1 MVELKAQSS
10 FADLLPLKIGSMTVE
25 ERDLG
30 RLTVLGGFAS
40 AAGLSE
46 TLEASHGVTLPKPL
60 QSTQKDNTRC
70 LWFGR
75 NEVLLVG
82 PAPDQTLANH
92 AALVDVSDGW
102 AAAELQGPG
111 AEDVLAR
118 LVPVDLRNA
127 TFTPGQTLRSQLRE
141 IPASITRTDTGFLLL
156 VYRSMAATLV
166 QELRRAMEAVAS
178 RR

>member
-1 MVELKAQSS
+1 MVELKAQTP
-10 FADLLPLKIGSMTVE
+10 FGELLSLHIGDMTVAA
-25 ERDLG
+25 RDLG
-30 RLTVLGGFAS
+30 QLTVLGVFDR
-40 AAGLSE
+40 AGLSDA
-46 TLEASHGVTLPKPL
+46 LEAAHGLALPDPL
-60 QSTQKDNTRC
+60 RSTAKGDARC

-75 NEVLLVG
+75 DEALLVG
-82 PAPDQTLANH
+82 VAPGEALRKH

-102 AAAELQGPG
+102 AVAELQGSG

-118 LVPVDLRNA
+118 LAPVDLRDSV
-127 TFTPGQTLRSQLRE
+127 FEPGDTLRSQLRDM
-141 IPASITRTDTGFLLL
+141 PASITRTETGFLLM

>member
-1 MVELKAQSS
+1 MVELKAQSP
-10 FADLLPLKIGSMTVE
+10 FADLLPLKVGSMTVE

-46 TLEASHGVTLPKPL
+46 TLEAAHGVTLPKPL

-70 LWFGR
+70 LWFCQ

-82 PAPDQTLANH
+82 PAPDETLANH

-118 LVPVDLRNA
+118 LVPVDLRSA
-127 TFTPGQTLRSQLRE
+127 TFKPGQTLRSQLRE
-141 IPASITRTDTGFLLL
+141 ITASITRTDAGFLLL
-156 VYRSMAATLV
+156 VYRSMAGTLV

>member
-1 MVELKAQSS
+1 MVELKAQTP
-10 FADLLPLKIGSMTVE
+10 FGDLLPLKIGGMTVAG
-25 ERDLG
+25 RDLG
-30 RLTVLGGFAS
+30 QLTMLGVFDR
-40 AAGLSE
+40 AGLSE
-46 TLEASHGVTLPKPL
+46 SLEAAHGLALPDPL
-60 QSTQKDNTRC
+60 RSTVKGDTRC

-75 NEVLLVG
+75 DDALLVG
-82 PAPDQTLANH
+82 AVPDETLANH

-102 AAAELQGPG
+102 AVAELQGPG

-118 LVPVDLRNA
+118 LAPVDLRDA
-127 TFTPGQTLRSQLRE
+127 AFKSGQTLRSALRDM
-141 IPASITRTDTGFLLL
+141 PASITRTETGFLLM

>member
-1 MVELKAQSS
+1 MVELKAQTP
-10 FADLLPLKIGSMTVE
+10 FGGLLPLHIGDMTVAA
-25 ERDLG
+25 RDLG
-30 RLTVLGGFAS
+30 QLTVLGVFDR
-40 AAGLSE
+40 AGL
-46 TLEASHGVTLPKPL
+46 TKALEAAHGVTLPEPL
-60 QSTQKDNTRC
+60 QSIAKGDAQC

-75 NEVLLVG
+75 EEALLVG
-82 PAPDQTLANH
+82 PAPDEALAKH

-102 AAAELQGPG
+102 AVAELQGPG

-118 LVPVDLRNA
+118 LAPVDLRA
-127 TFTPGQTLRSQLRE
+127 AAFKPGQTLRSPLRDM
-141 IPASITRTDTGFLLL
+141 PAAITRTDTGFLLM

>member
-1 MVELKAQSS
+1 MVELKAQTP
-10 FADLLPLKIGSMTVE
+10 FGELLPLHIGDMTVAA
-25 ERDLG
+25 RDLG
-30 RLTVLGGFAS
+30 QLTVLGVFDR
-40 AAGLSE
+40 AGLSKA
-46 TLEASHGVTLPKPL
+46 LEAAHGVALPEPL
-60 QSTQKDNTRC
+60 QSTAEGDAQC

-75 NEVLLVG
+75 EEALLVG
-82 PAPDQTLANH
+82 PTPDEALAKH

-102 AAAELQGPG
+102 AVAELQGPG

-118 LVPVDLRNA
+118 LAPVDLRDSV
-127 TFTPGQTLRSQLRE
+127 FEPGDILRSQLRDM
-141 IPASITRTDTGFLLL
+141 PASITRTETGFLLL

>member
-1 MVELKAQSS
+1 MVELKAQSP
-10 FADLLPLKIGSMTVE
+10 FADLLPLKISSITVE

-40 AAGLSE
+40 AARLSE

-118 LVPVDLRNA
+118 LVPVDLRSA
-127 TFTPGQTLRSQLRE
+127 TFKPGQTLRSQFRE

>member
-1 MVELKAQSS
+1 MVELKAQTP
-10 FADLLPLKIGSMTVE
+10 FGDLLPLHIGEMTMTA
-25 ERDLG
+25 RDLG
-30 RLTVLGGFAS
+30 QLTVLGVFDR
-40 AAGLSE
+40 AGLTKALE
-46 TLEASHGVTLPKPL
+46 TAHGVALPDPL
-60 QSTQKDNTRC
+60 QSTAKGDVQC

-75 NEVLLVG
+75 EEALLVG
-82 PAPDQTLANH
+82 PVPDEALAKH

-102 AAAELQGPG
+102 AVAELQGPG

-118 LVPVDLRNA
+118 LAPVDLRA
-127 TFTPGQTLRSQLRE
+127 AAFKPGQTLRSPLRDM
-141 IPASITRTDTGFLLL
+141 PAAITRTDTGFLLM